1 MLKIEMEYDQ
11 GVLFVR
17 MKGTLDRKNTY
28 KINNYLNPVIKKHN
42 MKYLIYN
49 FENLE
54 NIDEAGID
62 ALKISKC
69 FIKRNKGKV
78 RICGI
83 NENIKGCIKSLK
95 IPTLKKE
102 QEVYK
107 IMEMI

>member
-17 MKGTLDRKNTY
+17 MKGTLDRKSTY

-42 MKYLIYN
+42 MKCLIYN
-49 FENLE
+49 FENLVS
-54 NIDEAGID
+54 IDEAGMD

-69 FIKRNKGKV
+69 FIKRNKGKI

-83 NENIKGCIKSLK
+83 NDKVRGCIKKLR
-95 IPTLKKE
+95 IPTLKQE
-102 QEVYK
+102 QEAFA